1 MREVRSINGSHL
13 RVNRVFEQEG
23 KRKKRTAGGL
33 GQREALGCFHHG
45 SHMLVTMYALA
56 ADAVLLL
63 HLGFVLFVGLGGLLA
78 LRWPRI
84 AWIHIPAAIW
94 GAAIEF
100 GGWICPLTP
109 IENDLRLRAGES
121 PYTGDFVARYLLP
134 VIYPEGLTRD
144 AQIILG
150 VGVVIV
156 NAVVY
161 AIVYRRLR
169 ARSSVG

>member
-1 MREVRSINGSHL
+1 
-13 RVNRVFEQEG
+13 
-23 KRKKRTAGGL
+23 
-33 GQREALGCFHHG
+33 
-45 SHMLVTMYALA
+45 MYSLA
-56 ADAVLLL
+56 ADAVLVL

-109 IENDLRLRAGES
+109 IENHLRLRAGES

-144 AQIILG
+144 AQIVLGLG
-150 VGVVIV
+150 VVLLNTVI
-156 NAVVY
+156 Y
-161 AIVYRRLR
+161 FIVYRRQR
-169 ARSSVG
+169 TREAKASPPQD